1 MGLTSR
7 STVLRLR
14 KARSTFARPCIGADG
29 RGGIERLG
37 PEVGAQDIDA
47 VEQGFGFDL
56 LDLALER
63 QIIVGDDLG
72 EVLGHLVM
80 VDHRADR
87 QGDLILAAQLPLRA
101 LDAGL
106 NLQQVLLGGVEQRPP
121 FACAFVGDRQATSRS
136 PG

>member
-63 QIIVGDDLG
+63 QIIVG
-72 EVLGHLVM
+72 
-80 VDHRADR
+80 RATPAVCVR
-87 QGDLILAAQLPLRA
+87 VRRRSAGD
-101 LDAGL
+101 
-106 NLQQVLLGGVEQRPP
+106 EP
-121 FACAFVGDRQATSRS
+121 FAGII
-136 PG
+136 G